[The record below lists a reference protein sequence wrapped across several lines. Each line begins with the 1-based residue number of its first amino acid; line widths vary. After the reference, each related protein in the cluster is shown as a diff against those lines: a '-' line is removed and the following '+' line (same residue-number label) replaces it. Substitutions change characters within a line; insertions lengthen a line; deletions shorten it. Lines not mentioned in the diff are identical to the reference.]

1 MLELRLLGQF
11 SVRLDGE
18 AVRIPSRPA
27 QSLLAYLAMTAGITH
42 RREMLAGLFWP
53 QATEADA
60 RRYLR
65 QALWR
70 IRRAIEPDER
80 GDQTYLLSNDIDIAF
95 NAAADCWVDVTTLR
109 GAESDAR
116 STAELTDRASLYQGE
131 LLPGFYDDW
140 IMAERE
146 HLQATFDRMMHR
158 LLDRLLGEERWHE
171 AREWAE
177 HWIAHSGAP
186 EPAYRALMVAG
197 SALDDHSAVA
207 LAFQRCV
214 HALRR
219 ELDVEPS
226 EETRELHNRLIET
239 VGLAV
244 LPASAPVAE
253 VEPSAR
259 IRLPA
264 QPTPLVGREQELI
277 SVARCLA
284 DPSCRLLTLTG
295 PAGIGKTRLALQAA
309 ANQADAFEHGVF
321 FVPVGPV
328 SSPEFLPPTVAN
340 ALGFTFYGSASP
352 QEQLLDHLR
361 DRELLLVLDG
371 FEHLLG
377 GVAFVA
383 QILEDAPRV
392 RLIVTS
398 RERLNIRGEWLFEVT
413 GLQVPQGEDTAAI
426 EGCSAGRL
434 FFQCARSHDLAFTL
448 SAEDAPHLAR
458 LCRLTGGLP
467 LAIELAAAWV
477 RVLSCADVAGG
488 IERNLDFLA
497 TSRRDVPP
505 RHRSLLAAFEHSW
518 NLLSEEEQRVF
529 RCLAVFQGGFDRE
542 AAVQVAGASLPV
554 LSTLVDKSLIL
565 RGSDGRFD
573 LHALL
578 RRYALAKLREA
589 DEAEAIRKRHYDWLL
604 TLAEQAEPLLWG
616 AGEVAWLDRLE
627 TEQGNLRA
635 ALAWSMQRGDPEARM
650 RLTGAL
656 SWFWYVRAHFS
667 EGRRWLDQALAER
680 RGASPLTLARALNPA
695 SILAAQQGDYE
706 QAGELSAQALALLRD
721 LDAPR
726 LQGWALTVL
735 GLVALYREDYAA
747 VASFYSEAQD
757 VFQEDGYGVG
767 VASCLLYRG
776 IAASYQGHLAQA
788 TELVEASLPGL
799 RQASDT
805 VAIMRALCCLG
816 MVALRQGDWRKADGR
831 FKSSLALA
839 WEKEARDEIAQC
851 LEGLAG
857 TAAASGALEKAANL
871 FAAAKRLREEIG
883 SPVPP
888 GAGTDHEQQIADLRA
903 RLEDPDSF
911 ARAWAEGQDT
921 PLSQIVEELLQ
932 SG

>member
-11 SVRLDGE
+11 SVRLDGA

-27 QSLLAYLAMTAGITH
+27 QSLLAYLAMTTGITH

-80 GDQTYLLSNDIDIAF
+80 SDQTYLLSDDINIAF
-95 NAAADCWVDVTTLR
+95 NATADCWVDVTVLR
-109 GAESDAR
+109 RMESDAG
-116 STAELTDRASLYQGE
+116 STAELIDGASLYQGE

-146 HLQATFDRMMHR
+146 NLQATFDRVMHR
-158 LLDRLLGEERWHE
+158 LLDRLVGRERWYE

-214 HALRR
+214 DALRR

-226 EETRELHNRLIET
+226 EETRELHARLVET
-239 VGLAV
+239 AGLARSV
-244 LPASAPVAE
+244 RV
-253 VEPSAR
+253 
-259 IRLPA
+259 RLPA
-264 QPTPLVGREQELI
+264 QPTPLVGREQELV

-328 SSPEFLPPTVAN
+328 ASPEFLPPTVAN

-352 QEQLLDHLR
+352 HEQLLDHLR

-413 GLQVPQGEDTAAI
+413 GLQVPQGEDPTAI

-434 FFQCARSHDLAFTL
+434 FLQCARSHHLGFTL
-448 SAEDAPHLAR
+448 STEDAPHLAH

-529 RCLAVFQGGFDRE
+529 RCLGVFQGGFDRE
-542 AAVQVAGASLPV
+542 AAAQVAGASLPV
-554 LSTLVDKSLIL
+554 LSMLVDKSLIL
-565 RGSDGRFD
+565 RSSDGRFD
-573 LHALL
+573 LHELL

-589 DEAEAIRKRHYDWLL
+589 DEAEAIRKRHYDWFL
-604 TLAEQAEPLLWG
+604 TLAEQAEPMLWG
-616 AGEVAWLDRLE
+616 AGEAAWLDRLE

-635 ALAWSMQRGDPEARM
+635 ALAWSVQRGDPEARM
-650 RLTGAL
+650 RLTAAL
-656 SWFWYVRAHFS
+656 SWFWYVRSRFS

-680 RGASPLTLARALNPA
+680 RDVSALTLSRALNPA

-706 QAGELSAQALALLRD
+706 QAEKLSAEALALLRD
-721 LDAPR
+721 LDAPWM
-726 LQGWALTVL
+726 QGWALTVL

-747 VASFYSEAQD
+747 AASFYAEAQD
-757 VFQEDGYGVG
+757 VFQEDGYDVG
-767 VASCLLYRG
+767 VVSCLLYRG

-788 TELVEASLPGL
+788 AELVEASLPGL
-799 RQASDT
+799 RQAGDT

-816 MVALRQGDWRKADGR
+816 MVALRQGDWHKAGDR
-831 FKSSLALA
+831 FKASLALA
-839 WEKEARDEIAQC
+839 WEKGARDEIAQC
-851 LEGLAG
+851 LEGLGG
-857 TAAASGALEKAANL
+857 TTAASGTPEKAAYL
-871 FAAAKRLREEIG
+871 FSAAKRLREEIG
-883 SPVPP
+883 SPLPP
-888 GAGTDHEQQIADLRA
+888 GAGADCERQIADLRA

-911 ARAWAEGQDT
+911 VRAWAEGQDT
-921 PLSQIVEELLQ
+921 PLRQIVEDLLQ
-932 SG
+932 QG